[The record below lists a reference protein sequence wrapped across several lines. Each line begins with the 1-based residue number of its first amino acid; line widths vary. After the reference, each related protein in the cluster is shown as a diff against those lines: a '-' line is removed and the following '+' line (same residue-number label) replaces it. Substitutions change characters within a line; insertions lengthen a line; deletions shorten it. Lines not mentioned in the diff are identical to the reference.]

1 MDEPGLLNLEQT
13 IGNGLC
19 QVFAGWDFFDLKKFD
34 GLNRDMTKSEPA
46 IVESETSSLF
56 YKICQPDWVLQSKD
70 FARSTKQSAL
80 TEVPASCADMDDA
93 FLMVDGECKYTFGNG
108 AVFTGIEGELLSD
121 GSKTYKGFTLDL

>member
-1 MDEPGLLNLEQT
+1 MMNKLVLSAASASAVQQGLTQVEEPGLLNLEQT

-56 YKICQPDWVLQSKD
+56 YKICQPDWVL
-70 FARSTKQSAL
+70 
-80 TEVPASCADMDDA
+80 
-93 FLMVDGECKYTFGNG
+93 
-108 AVFTGIEGELLSD
+108 
-121 GSKTYKGFTLDL
+121 